1 MTYNIN
7 KELLEMAKNKDAF
20 KFDLKNY
27 KASTLQELE
36 SYKSTDEA
44 KNLANIAINT
54 ILLVGNNKGFET
66 IEKQV
71 KATAV
76 KNKKTEIAEL
86 ENAVTEANEAKIEEE
101 LGDILF
107 SCTNL
112 SRFLKKDSEKA
123 LTFAINKFI
132 IRFSGVE
139 ALIEKE
145 GKTFSQ
151 LSQAELDEY
160 WERVKSNSVN

>member
-7 KELLEMAKNKDAF
+7 KELLEIANNKDAF
-20 KFDLKNY
+20 KFDLKKY

-44 KNLANIAINT
+44 KSLANIAINT

-76 KNKKTEIAEL
+76 KNKNTEIAEL
-86 ENAVTEANEAKIEEE
+86 EKVLGNIQNTLENDIFTKANVRVILRAIGSLME
-101 LGDILF
+101 LRNKNF
-107 SCTNL
+107 RQEL
-112 SRFLKKDSEKA
+112 SAQIKA
-123 LTFAINKFI
+123 RL
-132 IRFSGVE
+132 
-139 ALIEKE
+139 
-145 GKTFSQ
+145 
-151 LSQAELDEY
+151 AEM
-160 WERVKSNSVN
+160 K

>member
-7 KELLEMAKNKDAF
+7 KELLEIANNKDAF

-54 ILLVGNNKGFET
+54 ILLVGDNKGFEI

-76 KNKKTEIAEL
+76 KNKNTEITEL
-86 ENAVTEANEAKIEEE
+86 EKVLGNIQNTLENDIFAKANIRVILRAVGSLME
-101 LGDILF
+101 LQNKNFRQELAAQI
-107 SCTNL
+107 
-112 SRFLKKDSEKA
+112 KA
-123 LTFAINKFI
+123 RL
-132 IRFSGVE
+132 
-139 ALIEKE
+139 
-145 GKTFSQ
+145 
-151 LSQAELDEY
+151 AEME
-160 WERVKSNSVN
+160 

>member
-7 KELLEMAKNKDAF
+7 KELLEIANNKDAF
-20 KFDLKNY
+20 KFDLKKY

-54 ILLVGNNKGFET
+54 ILLVGENKGFET

-76 KNKKTEIAEL
+76 KNKNTEIAEL
-86 ENAVTEANEAKIEEE
+86 EKVLGNIQNTLENDIFTKANVRVILRAVGSFME
-101 LGDILF
+101 LQNKNF
-107 SCTNL
+107 RQEL
-112 SRFLKKDSEKA
+112 SAQIKVRL
-123 LTFAINKFI
+123 
-132 IRFSGVE
+132 
-139 ALIEKE
+139 
-145 GKTFSQ
+145 
-151 LSQAELDEY
+151 AEME
-160 WERVKSNSVN
+160 

>member
-7 KELLEMAKNKDAF
+7 KELLEIANNKDAF
-20 KFDLKNY
+20 KFDLKKY

-44 KNLANIAINT
+44 KSLANIAINT

-76 KNKKTEIAEL
+76 KNKNTEIAEL
-86 ENAVTEANEAKIEEE
+86 EKVLGNIQNTLENDIFTKANVRVILRATGSLME
-101 LGDILF
+101 LQNKNFRQELAAQIKAIL
-107 SCTNL
+107 
-112 SRFLKKDSEKA
+112 
-123 LTFAINKFI
+123 
-132 IRFSGVE
+132 
-139 ALIEKE
+139 
-145 GKTFSQ
+145 
-151 LSQAELDEY
+151 AEM
-160 WERVKSNSVN
+160 K

>member
-7 KELLEMAKNKDAF
+7 KELLEIANNKDAF
-20 KFDLKNY
+20 KFDLKKY

-44 KNLANIAINT
+44 KSLANIAINT

-76 KNKKTEIAEL
+76 KNKNTEIAEL
-86 ENAVTEANEAKIEEE
+86 EKVLGNIQSTLENDIFTKANVRVILRAVGSLME
-101 LGDILF
+101 LQNKNFRQELAAQI
-107 SCTNL
+107 
-112 SRFLKKDSEKA
+112 KA
-123 LTFAINKFI
+123 RL
-132 IRFSGVE
+132 
-139 ALIEKE
+139 
-145 GKTFSQ
+145 
-151 LSQAELDEY
+151 AEM
-160 WERVKSNSVN
+160 K

>member
-7 KELLEMAKNKDAF
+7 KELLEIANNKDAF
-20 KFDLKNY
+20 KFDLKKY
-27 KASTLQELE
+27 KADTLQELE

-76 KNKKTEIAEL
+76 KNKNTEIAEL
-86 ENAVTEANEAKIEEE
+86 EKVLGNIQNTLENDIFTKANVRVILRATGSFIELQNKNFRQE
-101 LGDILF
+101 LAAQI
-107 SCTNL
+107 
-112 SRFLKKDSEKA
+112 KA
-123 LTFAINKFI
+123 RL
-132 IRFSGVE
+132 
-139 ALIEKE
+139 
-145 GKTFSQ
+145 
-151 LSQAELDEY
+151 AEM
-160 WERVKSNSVN
+160 K

>member
-7 KELLEMAKNKDAF
+7 KELLEIANNKDAF
-20 KFDLKNY
+20 KFDLKKY

-44 KNLANIAINT
+44 KSLANIAINT

-76 KNKKTEIAEL
+76 KNKNTEIAEL
-86 ENAVTEANEAKIEEE
+86 EKVLGNIQNTLENDIFAKANARV
-101 LGDILF
+101 ILRAVG
-107 SCTNL
+107 S
-112 SRFLKKDSEKA
+112 
-123 LTFAINKFI
+123 
-132 IRFSGVE
+132 
-139 ALIEKE
+139 LIELQNKNFRQE
-145 GKTFSQ
+145 
-151 LSQAELDEY
+151 LSAQIKARLAEME
-160 WERVKSNSVN
+160 

>member
-7 KELLEMAKNKDAF
+7 KELLEIANNKDAF
-20 KFDLKNY
+20 KFNLKNY

-76 KNKKTEIAEL
+76 KNKNTEIAEL
-86 ENAVTEANEAKIEEE
+86 EKVLGNIENTLENDIFTKANVRVILRATGSFME
-101 LGDILF
+101 LQNKNF
-107 SCTNL
+107 RQEL
-112 SRFLKKDSEKA
+112 SAQIKA
-123 LTFAINKFI
+123 RL
-132 IRFSGVE
+132 
-139 ALIEKE
+139 
-145 GKTFSQ
+145 
-151 LSQAELDEY
+151 AEMA
-160 WERVKSNSVN
+160 

>member
-7 KELLEMAKNKDAF
+7 KELLEIANNKDAF
-20 KFDLKNY
+20 KFDLKKY

-54 ILLVGNNKGFET
+54 ILLVGENKGFEI

-76 KNKKTEIAEL
+76 KNKNTEIAEL
-86 ENAVTEANEAKIEEE
+86 EKVLGNIQNTLENDIFTKANVRVILRAVGSLME
-101 LGDILF
+101 LQNKNFRQELAAQI
-107 SCTNL
+107 
-112 SRFLKKDSEKA
+112 KA
-123 LTFAINKFI
+123 RL
-132 IRFSGVE
+132 
-139 ALIEKE
+139 
-145 GKTFSQ
+145 
-151 LSQAELDEY
+151 AEME
-160 WERVKSNSVN
+160 

>member
-7 KELLEMAKNKDAF
+7 KELLEIANNKDAF
-20 KFDLKNY
+20 KFDLKKY
-27 KASTLQELE
+27 KADTLQELE

-76 KNKKTEIAEL
+76 KNKNTEIAEL
-86 ENAVTEANEAKIEEE
+86 EKVLGNIQNTLENDIFTKANVRV
-101 LGDILF
+101 ILRTAG
-107 SCTNL
+107 S
-112 SRFLKKDSEKA
+112 
-123 LTFAINKFI
+123 
-132 IRFSGVE
+132 
-139 ALIEKE
+139 LIELQNKNFRQE
-145 GKTFSQ
+145 LAAQIKAR
-151 LSQAELDEY
+151 LAEM
-160 WERVKSNSVN
+160 K

>member
-7 KELLEMAKNKDAF
+7 KELLEIANNKDAF
-20 KFDLKNY
+20 KFDLKKY
-27 KASTLQELE
+27 KASILQELE

-76 KNKKTEIAEL
+76 KNKNTEIAEL
-86 ENAVTEANEAKIEEE
+86 EKVLGNIQNTLENDIFTKANVRVILRAAGSLME
-101 LGDILF
+101 LQNKNFRQELAAQI
-107 SCTNL
+107 
-112 SRFLKKDSEKA
+112 KA
-123 LTFAINKFI
+123 RL
-132 IRFSGVE
+132 
-139 ALIEKE
+139 
-145 GKTFSQ
+145 
-151 LSQAELDEY
+151 AEME
-160 WERVKSNSVN
+160 